1 MEPKG
6 PGTPPMPPPHEI
18 AGLIK
23 GLLTFGNFPEW
34 SFLRSKPLEICAI
47 RRPWPLTILLS
58 GGISAGGEGG
68 PPTLQKQREKMGA
81 VSKGSFDAD

>member
-58 GGISAGGEGG
+58 GGISAGGGGGASDTPKTEGKNG
-68 PPTLQKQREKMGA
+68 CGFKRI
-81 VSKGSFDAD
+81 F